1 MIRSRTPITGAVPRR
16 DHLMSLQASSLS
28 PRNVLF
34 LDAATCAVMGI
45 GLTLLPGLVHS
56 ITRIPAPLLFYAG
69 LSLLPIA
76 AFMALVAMAGAPT
89 IGVWLVI
96 LGNAGWVIAS
106 LALIFGDWIAPNML
120 GIAFIGV
127 QAIAVAILAALEYSG
142 LNAARQIAA

>member
-1 MIRSRTPITGAVPRR
+1 
-16 DHLMSLQASSLS
+16 
-28 PRNVLF
+28 
-34 LDAATCAVMGI
+34 
-45 GLTLLPGLVHS
+45 
-56 ITRIPAPLLFYAG
+56 
-69 LSLLPIA
+69 
-76 AFMALVAMAGAPT
+76 MALVAMAGAPT